1 MNCALPFLYS
11 IETPDPPSPLART
24 YTMAQ
29 RDPVSDELRIQLGE
43 IGWTPEVTRIIL
55 DAADYDSAG
64 FAEDIRLIRI
74 LARPVRVRLP
84 RLHSPIRLAMG
95 CDCAMCVEAT
105 LNGIASFIPN
115 ARGRNAYAP
124 IDFLLHALKW
134 NNDDVHAFLNKK
146 RRSIRLREK
155 RILSQ

>member
-1 MNCALPFLYS
+1 MAARV
-11 IETPDPPSPLART
+11 PPTLT
-24 YTMAQ
+24 E
-29 RDPVSDELRIQLGE
+29 ELRIQLGE
-43 IGWTPEVTRIIL
+43 IGWTPEMTCAVL

-84 RLHSPIRLAMG
+84 RLQLPIRLAMG

-105 LNGIASFIPN
+105 LDGVASFIPN
-115 ARGRNAYAP
+115 AQGRESYMP
-124 IDFLLHALKW
+124 IDFLYHALKW
-134 NNDDVHAFLNKK
+134 NVSDVDAFFDKK

-155 RILSQ
+155 RILSQAQ